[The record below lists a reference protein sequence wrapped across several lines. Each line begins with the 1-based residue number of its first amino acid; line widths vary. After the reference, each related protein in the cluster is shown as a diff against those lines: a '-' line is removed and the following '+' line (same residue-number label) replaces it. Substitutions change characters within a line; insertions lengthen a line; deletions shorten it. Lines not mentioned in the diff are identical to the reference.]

1 MTKKGIKH
9 LKRKLAKGLYE
20 SIFGVENDQEK
31 CQNIAIQYLIDF
43 MLAHSKY
50 IEKDYFAFIDIN
62 FLHNWAQDA
71 VKVIVKDQKA
81 SIDLNINFQAI
92 FGDTETKGHYIK
104 HDIL

>member
-20 SIFGVENDQEK
+20 SIFGVVNDEEK
-31 CQNIAIQYLIDF
+31 CQNIAIQYLINF
-43 MLAHSKY
+43 MLTHSRY
-50 IEKDYFAFIDIN
+50 IERDYFAFIDIN

-71 VKVIVKDQKA
+71 VKVTVKNQKA
-81 SIDLNINFQAI
+81 SIDLNINFKAI

>member
-9 LKRKLAKGLYE
+9 LKRKLAKGLHE
-20 SIFGVENDQEK
+20 SIFGVVNDEEK
-31 CQNIAIQYLIDF
+31 CQSIAIQYLIDF
-43 MLAHSKY
+43 MLTHSRY
-50 IEKDYFAFIDIN
+50 IERDYFAFIDIN

-71 VKVIVKDQKA
+71 VKVTVKNQKA
-81 SIDLNINFQAI
+81 SIDLNINFKAI